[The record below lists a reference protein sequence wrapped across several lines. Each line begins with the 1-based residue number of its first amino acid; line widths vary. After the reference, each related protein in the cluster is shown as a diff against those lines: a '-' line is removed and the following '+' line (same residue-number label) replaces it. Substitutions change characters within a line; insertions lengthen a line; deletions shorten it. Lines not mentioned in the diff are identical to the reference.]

1 MDDEEVRL
9 RPQIERLVGGRIIS
23 LERQPRWRKA
33 WYAVIERDGAAV
45 PIYVRGDKQIDAEP
59 YPGLGRE
66 AAILGLFRA
75 NDLPVPRVYGMTE
88 NPTAIVMDR
97 VSGTR
102 DVGHAA
108 DDDERRRVAE
118 QYIEVL
124 ARMHELDTTPF
135 VAAGMSLPEGPTQT
149 ALSYL
154 NANIVL
160 YRRTKRGAQPLVE
173 FALRWMQRNV
183 PMHRNTPRVV
193 HGDPGQF
200 LFEAGRLTCIYD
212 FEATHIGDPLADLA
226 ALRARH
232 GTEPLGADPGH
243 LIRHYAALTGKPID
257 PAALSFHTA
266 AFMLTAVMA
275 LAGPLTEP
283 SPREM
288 QLEYLTWDLM
298 TRRAM
303 LWAMAECLG
312 VTITPK
318 PLAGLPEGRSAL
330 VARVLEATINR
341 IEAVSGMGAVDKASA
356 AALVGWVRG
365 QAASG
370 GANEAADLDRAARIL
385 GYRPSDWQAAD
396 AALERFVAAAGPEHD
411 AMLFDYFVAQTEDRV
426 AEALSIQPRLTQYA
440 LPRIVLSL
448 ERH

>member
-1 MDDEEVRL
+1 MDAMATSEEELRL
-9 RPQIERLVGGRIIS
+9 RPQIERLVGGRVIS

-33 WYAVIERDGAAV
+33 WFAVVEREGVSV
-45 PIYVRGDKQIDAEP
+45 PIYIRGDKQIDAEP
-59 YPGLGRE
+59 YPGLARE
-66 AAILGLFRA
+66 AAILNLFRQHG
-75 NDLPVPRVYGMTE
+75 LPVPRVYGMTE
-88 NPTAIVMDR
+88 NPVGIVMDR
-97 VSGTR
+97 VPGTR
-102 DVGHAA
+102 DVDCAR
-108 DDDERRRVAE
+108 DDDERRGVAE

-124 ARMHELDTTPF
+124 ARMHSLDTAPF
-135 VAAGMSLPEGPTQT
+135 VAAGMAHPTGPAET

-173 FALRWMQRNV
+173 CALKWLQRNV
-183 PMHRNTPRVV
+183 PIHRNTARVL

-226 ALRARH
+226 ALRTRH

-243 LIRHYAALTGKPID
+243 LIRHYAALTGVPID

-275 LAGPLTEP
+275 LAGPLTD
-283 SPREM
+283 PRPQEM

-318 PLAGLPEGRSAL
+318 PVIPLPGGRSAL
-330 VARVLEATINR
+330 VSRVLEATINR
-341 IEAVSGMGAVDKASA
+341 IEPKTAMGEVDKASA
-356 AALVGWVRG
+356 AAL
-365 QAASG
+365 
-370 GANEAADLDRAARIL
+370 
-385 GYRPSDWQAAD
+385 SDWA
-396 AALERFVAAAGPEHD
+396 RG
-411 AMLFDYFVAQTEDRV
+411 
-426 AEALSIQPRLTQYA
+426 
-440 LPRIVLSL
+440 
-448 ERH
+448 